1 MPQPDTEQQPIFQHL
16 LQLLAA
22 LFQSCRVCPHAWE
35 SGDFTVLQ
43 TVILKNFVDGL
54 MHRRVYVLGK
64 HGSVWATRRITS
76 ERASKGEAIRRG
88 YEVNEFEQWAACFVE
103 AT

>member
-35 SGDFTVLQ
+35 SGDFTVMQ

-54 MHRRVYVLGK
+54 MHCRVYVLGK
-64 HGSVWATRRITS
+64 HGSVCGHSENYVGACIKRRCDKK
-76 ERASKGEAIRRG
+76 RM
-88 YEVNEFEQWAACFVE
+88 
-103 AT
+103 